1 MLTLVS
7 SVLIAPRGAQ
17 AAPTS
22 ISVAEAPGAS
32 PNFIFPVDD
41 CLHASTNN
49 VQDFQQLM
57 FRPLYWF
64 GLGKSTAVQYPL
76 SLANPPRVTN
86 HGRTFSISLKG
97 WRFANGQVVDAS
109 SVKFFLNLFKSN
121 PTDFCSYTPGFG
133 IPDQLSAV
141 SAVGNELTLKFSS
154 PESLNFV
161 LDNYLAQITPMSTR
175 WSRTAT
181 GLVPRCATGA
191 YGAATTNTAC
201 GAVLSYLN
209 TLAANTKSFAGRF
222 WQLGVDGPWT
232 LTSFDASG
240 NATFASN
247 PHYSGSQ
254 KPRVTTLKEIAY
266 TSFAAELSDL
276 TANKLTI
283 GYLDPSVLTLAM
295 SKGHGANDHLLSS
308 KYTLAQVAP
317 WSMGY
322 GILNYSPSNPDAPLL
337 HQTYI
342 RQALQMG
349 VDQPSLIAQDL
360 SGFGVPTY
368 SPLPSTTPANV
379 AAPTKNPLPFNPA
392 AAHALL
398 LSHGWAMV
406 NGSLVCQSP
415 GVGANQCGATIA
427 AGTPLT
433 LKVNWTSGS
442 PNLDAMMQSEVTQWA
457 KLGFQ
462 VTTNEDTLNNVI
474 ADCHNSATTDLCVTI
489 TGWSYTPANFPS
501 GEELFSS
508 QGAANFG
515 GYSDGTMNDLIHRSI
530 FFTGNL
536 SAYATYAASQV
547 PVIFEPQATTVLEV
561 SKELKSSI
569 TYNQNPLGAFTPE
582 FLSF

>member
-1 MLTLVS
+1 MVSWTLS
-7 SVLIAPRGAQ
+7 AAPGAQ
-17 AAPTS
+17 AAPGA

-32 PNFIFPVDD
+32 PNFIFPLDD

-64 GLGKSTAVQYPL
+64 GLGTSTTVQYPL

-86 HGRTFSISLKG
+86 HGRTFNISLKG
-97 WRFANGQVVDAS
+97 WRFANGQVVNAG

-141 SAVGNELTLKFSS
+141 GAVGNALTLKFSS
-154 PESLNFV
+154 PESLNYV
-161 LDNYLAQITPMSTR
+161 LDNYLSQITPMPTS
-175 WSRTAT
+175 WSRSAT
-181 GLVPRCATGA
+181 GLSPRCATGA
-191 YGAATTNTAC
+191 YGAATTIAAC

-209 TLAANTKSFAGRF
+209 SLATNTKSFAGRF
-222 WQLGVDGPWT
+222 WQSGVDGPWT

-240 NATFASN
+240 DATFTSN
-247 PHYSGSQ
+247 PHYSGAQ
-254 KPRVTTLKEIAY
+254 KPRVATLKEVAY
-266 TSFAAELSDL
+266 TSFAAELGDL

-283 GYLDPSVLTLAM
+283 GYVDPSVLTPAM
-295 SKGHGANDHLLSS
+295 SKGHRANLPALAS
-308 KYTLAQVAP
+308 KYVLAQVTP

-337 HQTYI
+337 RETYI

-349 VDQPSLIAQDL
+349 VDQPSLITQDFN
-360 SGFGVPTY
+360 GFGVPTY
-368 SPLPSTTPANV
+368 SPLPVATPASV

-398 LSHGWAMV
+398 LSHGWTMV
-406 NGSLVCQSP
+406 NSSLVCQSP
-415 GVGANQCGATIA
+415 GTAANECGASIP

-433 LKVNWTSGS
+433 LKVDWTSGS
-442 PNLDAMMQSEVTQWA
+442 PNLDMMMQSEVTEWL
-457 KLGFQ
+457 KIGFR

-474 ADCHNSATTDLCVTI
+474 ADCHNSATTDLCVTMN
-489 TGWSYTPANFPS
+489 GWTYTPANFPS

-508 QGAANFG
+508 QGASNFG
-515 GYSDGTMNDLIHRSI
+515 GYSDGTMNILIHRSI

-536 SAYATYAASQV
+536 TAYAAYAASQV
-547 PVIFEPQATTVLEV
+547 PVIFQPQATSVLEV
-561 SKELKSSI
+561 SKALKSSI
-569 TYNQNPLGAFTPE
+569 TYTQNPLGAFTPE
-582 FLSF
+582 YLSF